1 MIRAIHHVALSTA
14 NLERLQAFYCGLL
27 GFTELSR
34 TTWKGDQHK
43 IDLVMAL
50 PGTAATT
57 VMLQLGATCVELFQ
71 FEAPAQ
77 PVQRAQLVWAEGD
90 RPVHKHGI
98 THLCF
103 DVDDVEAE
111 YQRLLAA
118 GVRFHTPP
126 QDFGAVRATYGRDP
140 DGNVFEL
147 QQLM

>member
-1 MIRAIHHVALSTA
+1 MIRALHHVALSTA

-34 TTWKGDQHK
+34 TTWKGDQPR

-71 FEAPAQ
+71 FEVPAQ
-77 PVQRAQLVWAEGD
+77 PAQPIRADGD

-126 QDFGAVRATYGRDP
+126 QDLGSARATYGRDP

>member
-1 MIRAIHHVALSTA
+1 MIRALHHVALSTA

-34 TTWKGDQHK
+34 TTWKGDQPR

-57 VMLQLGATCVELFQ
+57 VLLQLGATCVGLVQSEV
-71 FEAPAQ
+71 PAQ
-77 PVQRAQLVWAEGD
+77 PAQPIRADGD

-126 QDFGAVRATYGRDP
+126 QDFGSARATYGRDP

>member
-1 MIRAIHHVALSTA
+1 MIKAIHHVALSTA
-14 NLERLQAFYCGLL
+14 NLERLQAFYCGLM

-34 TTWKGDQHK
+34 ATWKGNQHK

-71 FEAPAQ
+71 FEAPPQ
-77 PVQRAQLVWAEGD
+77 PVPAEGD

-126 QDFGAVRATYGRDP
+126 QDFGTARATYGRDP

>member
-1 MIRAIHHVALSTA
+1 MIRALHHVALSTA

-34 TTWKGDQHK
+34 TTWKGDQPR

-71 FEAPAQ
+71 FEVPAQ
-77 PVQRAQLVWAEGD
+77 PAQPIRADGD

-111 YQRLLAA
+111 YQRLLSA
-118 GVRFHTPP
+118 GLRFHTPP
-126 QDFGAVRATYGRDP
+126 QDFGPARATYGRDP